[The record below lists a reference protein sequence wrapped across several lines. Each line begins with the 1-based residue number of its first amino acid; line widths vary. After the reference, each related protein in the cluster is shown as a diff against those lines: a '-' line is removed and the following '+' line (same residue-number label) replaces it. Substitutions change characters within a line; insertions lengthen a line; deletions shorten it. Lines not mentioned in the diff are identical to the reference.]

1 MNIAKRMRTL
11 ATSGKDVVYLI
22 SQPNGNATQITN
34 LLNNGVTS
42 GLLNKQIQK
51 SFPGAT
57 TTILRIQGTSS
68 ASTPTQFPSY
78 STIDNVSSS
87 SETNSSPKISTGTV
101 AGAAVAAAGFLAI
114 MCVITYCFCARGKR
128 KHDICCGSKYCN
140 RRSDRPPQPRTLVL
154 EESGCRSAEG
164 TQSIFV
170 MDNRGYI
177 R

>member
-1 MNIAKRMRTL
+1 MNITKRMRNL

-22 SQPNGNATQITN
+22 AQPNGNATQITN
-34 LLNNGVTS
+34 LLNAGVTS
-42 GLLNKQIQK
+42 GLINKQIQK

-57 TTILRIQGTSS
+57 TTILRIQG
-68 ASTPTQFPSY
+68 ASTTSPPTQFPSY
-78 STIDNVSSS
+78 SIIDNNSGPSVSS
-87 SETNSSPKISTGTV
+87 SSPKISTGTV

-114 MCVITYCFCARGKR
+114 MSVVTYCFCTRGKR

-140 RRSDRPPQPRTLVL
+140 RRSDRPVQPRTLIL
-154 EESGCRSAEG
+154 EELGCRSAEG

-170 MDNRGYI
+170 MDNRGYV